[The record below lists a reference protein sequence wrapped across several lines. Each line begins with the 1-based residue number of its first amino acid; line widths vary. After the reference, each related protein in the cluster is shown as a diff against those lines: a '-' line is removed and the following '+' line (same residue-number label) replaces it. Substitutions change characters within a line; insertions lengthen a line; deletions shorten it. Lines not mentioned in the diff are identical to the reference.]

1 MRVSIVNVEIEV
13 KKPGPRGWSLA
24 TVTYLH
30 GGETKR
36 QNVASFT
43 NPQVFKD
50 VQKYIGTDV
59 EVEIGKNEKNYD
71 EWKQIKPADA
81 SSPSTAS
88 TSGNTGSSTPSTR
101 VSGSN
106 YETPAER
113 ARRQVL
119 IVRQS
124 SLSNALDYLKSTDK
138 EGHFGVS
145 NVLEVAEQFA
155 EWVFEQEELN
165 DEEERASA

>member
-71 EWKQIKPADA
+71 EWKQIKAAEGGSAAPVSTGGTPAA
-81 SSPSTAS
+81 
-88 TSGNTGSSTPSTR
+88 TR
-101 VSGSN
+101 VTGSN
-106 YETPAER
+106 YETREER

-155 EWVFEQEELN
+155 EWVFQQESLN
-165 DEEERASA
+165 DEEERASS